1 MPNPDGTIENRDLA
15 DKSVTTRLLDDD
27 LTLDGVT
34 TVSKL
39 VVSDRATIPQIRVG
53 ADDALQLI
61 LSTGTAIAVIFLGTG
76 DGDQVG
82 FGTLQSY
89 VTGSGATRTIAVQLE
104 APSFLDSDGPDI
116 QLISQSFDDS
126 TFPPRI
132 VVSYDGGSTQTAE
145 MRITDGIKLVVEDG
159 ELVIPAVTADPSS
172 PADGN
177 MWLHTVDNALYI
189 WEGGAK
195 RTVASW

>member
-1 MPNPDGTIENRDLA
+1 MPNPDAVIDSRALE
-15 DKSVTTRLLDDD
+15 DKAIDTRLLADD
-27 LTLDGVT
+27 LTFGGDT
-34 TVSKL
+34 AI
-39 VVSDRATIPQIRVG
+39 DRMTAIFAVIDQIRVG

-61 LSTGTAIAVIFLGTG
+61 LLTGSVTAQIRLNTG
-76 DGDQVG
+76 DSEQVG
-82 FGTLQSY
+82 GGTLQAY

-104 APSFLDSDGPDI
+104 APSFLDVNGPDI
-116 QLISQSFDDS
+116 QLISQSLDDS

-132 VVSYDGGSTQTAE
+132 TISYDGASTQTAE

-159 ELVIPAVTADPSS
+159 ELVIPAVTSDPSS

-189 WEGGAK
+189 WEGGAR

>member
-1 MPNPDGTIENRDLA
+1 MPDPDGVIENANLA
-15 DKSVTTRLLDDD
+15 DKTVTSRLLDDD

-34 TVSKL
+34 TVTKL
-39 VVSDRATIPQIRVG
+39 VVSDKAIIPQIRVG

-61 LSTGTAIAVIFLGTG
+61 LFIGSVTAQVQLNTG
-76 DGDQVG
+76 DTDQVG
-82 FGTLQSY
+82 GGTLQSY

-159 ELVIPAVTADPSS
+159 ELVIPAVTSDPSS

-189 WEGGAK
+189 WEGGAR